1 MIEKKNK
8 KRIILG
14 ACCAAFCAIAATGAA
29 ASELELPSV
38 PIMQPGTEL
47 SGDVRTSGAWSGD
60 EIRDSYEFL
69 TAFTVPERTFT
80 ADGESAKADS
90 VVIYPDGTAT
100 KNKQITLDQSGVY
113 EVRYTAVVDGKTY
126 YENVNFSVDKRPYY
140 CTGSGESRV
149 EYRSDFSAKFP
160 YTWWNND
167 NTTETRY
174 TDYCL
179 LYTSPSPRDNV

>member
-29 ASELELPSV
+29 ASELELPSA

-113 EVRYTAVVDGKTY
+113 EVRYTAVVGGKTY

-140 CTGSGESRV
+140 CTGSG
-149 EYRSDFSAKFP
+149 
-160 YTWWNND
+160 
-167 NTTETRY
+167 
-174 TDYCL
+174 
-179 LYTSPSPRDNV
+179 